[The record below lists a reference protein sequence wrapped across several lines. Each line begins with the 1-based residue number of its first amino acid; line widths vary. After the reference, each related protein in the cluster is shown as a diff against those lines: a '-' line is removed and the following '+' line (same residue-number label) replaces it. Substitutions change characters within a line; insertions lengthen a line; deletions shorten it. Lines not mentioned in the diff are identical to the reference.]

1 MKSGH
6 QGSLSRHHGKSASSA
21 DGGKVRPAKKR
32 RKVGSAP
39 SQLGSIDNEWTART
53 RGPCA
58 RRTYRTLHVLDF
70 SRIEVYEAG
79 ASLITLLAYP
89 GENDEQSEAIHA
101 SLCHLAVRTTGV
113 LNPDWARSPQRIR
126 PLYALRTPQEVSKDL
141 RTVPRRLRD
150 RMAAGRMAIGFL
162 KEVATGHEPEL
173 PAGIERLSVNQ
184 MANLVLED
192 TANIEVENV
201 KTRVWRP
208 SLPVIHLASAT
219 QLFLQFLE
227 PERKQLPLE
236 TLLLNRPVIEYI
248 VRTAELHEKMIV
260 KSPRLR
266 IDPDKLIK
274 VRLG

>member
-1 MKSGH
+1 MKSSH
-6 QGSLSRHHGKSASSA
+6 QGPLSGHHGKSASPA
-21 DGGKVRPAKKR
+21 DGGKVRSAKKR
-32 RKVGSAP
+32 RKAHLAP
-39 SQLGSIDNEWTART
+39 SELGSIDERT
-53 RGPCA
+53 VAKTPGPCA
-58 RRTYRTLHVLDF
+58 RHADGIVHVLDF
-70 SRIEVYEAG
+70 NRVEVYEAG

-89 GENDEQSEAIHA
+89 GESDEQSEAIHA
-101 SLCHLAVRTTGV
+101 SLCHVALTTIGL
-113 LNPDWARSPQRIR
+113 LNPDWVRSPQRIR

-150 RMAAGRMAIGFL
+150 RLAAGRMAIGFL
-162 KEVATGHEPEL
+162 KEVATGREPEL

-184 MANLVLED
+184 MASLVLED
-192 TANIEVENV
+192 TANTEIENV

-219 QLFLQFLE
+219 QLLLQFLE
-227 PERKQLPLE
+227 PERKRLPLE
-236 TLLLNRPVIEYI
+236 TLLLKRPVIEYI

-260 KSPRLR
+260 ESRRLH